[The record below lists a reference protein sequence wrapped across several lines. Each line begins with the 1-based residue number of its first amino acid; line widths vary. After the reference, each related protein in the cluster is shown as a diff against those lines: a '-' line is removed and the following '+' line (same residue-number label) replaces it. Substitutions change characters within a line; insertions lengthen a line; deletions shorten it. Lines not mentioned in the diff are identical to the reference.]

1 MRQKEICNELTEEK
15 KTEAENLDKSVGRDK
30 DKLIYKYNGN
40 TSDVGFNEYI
50 SATDIINKIKD
61 GDVSLR
67 KAVND
72 KYGLKLKVGEMK
84 KGNPKRK
91 SKSNLNIIK
100 NDDNIYKSRQAAI
113 DFFFFF
119 LSILKEFQKLKIE
132 QSKNGQDLKY

>member
-61 GDVSLR
+61 EDVSLR

-113 DFFFFF
+113 DFFFF